1 MNQQPRYSVG
11 KKLWV
16 LLAATLTLGTTNV
29 KAQYYDSDKFVEL
42 GFTIGGSNL
51 LSDLG
56 GTGGKGMTFLKDNN
70 FPATRLAGGVFAT
83 YHPVNFLG
91 FRASFNYGRYY
102 ADDNLIK
109 AKGGLEQAR
118 IARNNNVR
126 TSIADASVMA
136 IFYPT
141 AIFIR
146 AGEDMTGSFQPFV
159 SAGVGFFK
167 FNPHGQDPLTGDWVA
182 LQPLR
187 TEGQGLIPGRDP
199 YKLSGVSIPLGF
211 GFKYYISQT
220 FTVSGE
226 VIYRKTFTD
235 YIDDVSTTYVDPS
248 IYATAPMNG
257 SQRALAQRM
266 SNKSV
271 DIHGNGPLYA
281 PGSKRGTE
289 TNNDAFYTVGITF
302 GWRFGGG
309 LNPWKNST
317 KCPVR
322 F

>member
-11 KKLWV
+11 KLWV
-16 LLAATLTLGTTNV
+16 LLAATLTFGTTQL
-29 KAQYYDSDKFVEL
+29 KAQYYDSDRFVEF

-83 YHPVNFLG
+83 FHPVNFLG
-91 FRASFNYGRYY
+91 IRVSGNYGKYY
-102 ADDNLIK
+102 ADDKLIPS
-109 AKGGLEQAR
+109 KGGYEEAR
-118 IARNNNVR
+118 IARNNNVK
-126 TSIADASVMA
+126 TNIMDVSAMA

-141 AIFIR
+141 AVFMR
-146 AGEDMTGSFQPFV
+146 AGEDMTGSLQPFV
-159 SAGVGFFK
+159 SAGVGYFK
-167 FNPHGQDPLTGDWVA
+167 FNPYGLDLQTGQWVA

-187 TEGQGLIPGRDP
+187 TEGQGILDGVDE
-199 YKLSGVSIPLGF
+199 YKLSGISIPLGF
-211 GFKYYISQT
+211 GVKYYVSQT
-220 FTVSGE
+220 FTVSAE

-235 YIDDVSTTYVDPS
+235 YIDDVSTRYVDPS
-248 IYATAPMNG
+248 IYNNYFSGNTL
-257 SQRALAQRM
+257 ALAKRM
-266 SNKSV
+266 SNKSETK
-271 DIHGNGPLYA
+271 NGGKYA

-289 TNNDAFYTVGITF
+289 TNNDAFYTVGITL
-302 GWRFGGG
+302 GWRIGEG

-317 KCPVR
+317 KCPVN